1 MEREDKG
8 NKKSKKKIKKNN
20 KSKKTKGAR
29 ISTALESRNATCSG
43 SSLGDSC
50 LANLLT
56 AMKFEKDKIRTF
68 TNQKKRAESFKK
80 ITEAKGGKDGQFG
93 NTTVYLLFAL
103 GGNLSSLACAGRPSL
118 TAEAVSTYT
127 TLNNCSVSIPASC
140 AIPNNTANF
149 TLLDTCETVYKA
161 IQTKNKACLAE
172 TTDGAAACS
181 CWKEAANMT
190 MAAKG
195 LAADCDSQGAQKKMK
210 ELKKTCMETF
220 TGCKKAEDSS
230 VSYILTC
237 SSSSSSSSTS
247 TNSTTNSTSTKLRR
261 DTSSLLQLQPFLDS
275 LRLSNL

>member
-1 MEREDKG
+1 M
-8 NKKSKKKIKKNN
+8 
-20 KSKKTKGAR
+20 
-29 ISTALESRNATCSG
+29 
-43 SSLGDSC
+43 
-50 LANLLT
+50 
-56 AMKFEKDKIRTF
+56 
-68 TNQKKRAESFKK
+68 
-80 ITEAKGGKDGQFG
+80 
-93 NTTVYLLFAL
+93 
-103 GGNLSSLACAGRPSL
+103 
-118 TAEAVSTYT
+118 
-127 TLNNCSVSIPASC
+127 SIPASC

-275 LRLSNL
+275 LHLSNL